1 MNLRGSRCKYSRS
14 FGRKVDQKVEDKD
27 PLARRGPIRRRFR
40 KKSDYGLHLLEVQ
53 VCRMVYGIYE
63 RQFRNYLRKAKA
75 RKGNTSEEMLVLLE
89 RRLDNAIYRS
99 GLATT
104 RRQARQ
110 LVVHRHLWI
119 NGKPVDRPSY
129 LLRPGDVV
137 EVKPTKLQ
145 KPFYKDLQEDLVN
158 PREGYWIQ
166 RVGNE
171 GFKFRVERLP
181 LPDEAE
187 QGFDPAYIVEFYSKF
202 I

>member
-1 MNLRGSRCKYSRS
+1 MNLRGSRSRYSRS
-14 FGRKVDQKVEDKD
+14 FGRKVDQKLEDKD

-53 VCRMVYGIYE
+53 VCRMMYGIYE
-63 RQFRNYLRKAKA
+63 RQFRNYMRKAKA
-75 RKGNTSEEMLVLLE
+75 SKHNTAEELLVLLE

-110 LVVHRHLWI
+110 MVVHRHFWI

-129 LLRPGDVV
+129 LLRVGDVF

-145 KPFYKDLQEDLVN
+145 KPCYNDMQEELVD
-158 PREGYWIQ
+158 PREGFWLQ
-166 RVGNE
+166 RVGKE
-171 GFKFRVERLP
+171 GYKFKVERLP
-181 LPDEAE
+181 KSDEAE
-187 QGFDPAYIVEFYSKF
+187 QNFDPAFIVEFYSKF

>member
-166 RVGNE
+166 RVGND